1 MLLFIWQQEHTI
13 PTLSSLQLPTSQEY
27 IGGLSDFTG
36 ELGRIAVM
44 LAAQRQLS
52 AVKET
57 LEIDYMI
64 ADFISKLNVT
74 NRYGK
79 KLDAVYMNAKKL
91 EDVVYELTL
100 LQRSGRKNRVVSA
113 DLEGPNAPSTSS
125 SNAVNMEE

>member
-1 MLLFIWQQEHTI
+1 MLLYIWQQEHTI

-44 LAAQRQLS
+44 LAAQRQL
-52 AVKET
+52 AMVKET

-79 KLDAVYMNAKKL
+79 KLEAVYMNAKKL

-113 DLEGPNAPSTSS
+113 DLEGSNTTTSQNNAG
-125 SNAVNMEE
+125 NMDE